1 MKPSTAQLQRNLRQS
16 LTLDRLVLTVAR
28 MVSLLF
34 TPFYFSTV
42 AFVVLLF
49 LSPSYLRL
57 LDVVHKLYI
66 VFMVYLF
73 TVILPVVAIW
83 LYRYVNGLARHALGQ
98 RERRIIPYVLSIASY
113 TLLIYIFASQQM
125 HRNML
130 GILVSALAIQVLCS
144 LLTPLVKPSTHVAG
158 AAGVVGMVLAF
169 SFVLRF
175 DPTLWLCCGILLTG
189 LVASSRIILRY
200 HNLKQV
206 AVSVIIGLLCGF
218 FGIVLI

>member
-1 MKPSTAQLQRNLRQS
+1 MTPSPAQFKRDLRQS
-16 LTLDRLVLTVAR
+16 LTFDRLVLTVAR
-28 MVSLLF
+28 TVSLLF
-34 TPFYFSTV
+34 SPFYFSTV

-73 TVILPVVAIW
+73 TVILPVIAIW
-83 LYRYVNGLARHALGQ
+83 VYRYVNGLARHALGQ
-98 RERRIIPYVLSIASY
+98 RERRIIPYILSITSY
-113 TLLIYIFASQQM
+113 TLLIYIFASQHM

-130 GILVSALAIQVLCS
+130 GILVAALAIQVVCS

-175 DPTLWLCCGILLTG
+175 DPTLWLCSGILMTG
-189 LVASSRIILRY
+189 VVASSRIILRY

-206 AVSVIIGLLCGF
+206 AVSVVIGLLCGF
-218 FGIVLI
+218 FAVVLI